1 MTVQTLV
8 LEKKAF
14 AQQYS
19 TRDLFDLVFT
29 DYKNYPSELLKVQ
42 DLELYAKE
50 RVGQIVNAYG
60 IQPKESVKE
69 LFAIINEIKE
79 EAKAAGNAFITPEVL
94 AAAAASYVDYGG
106 GGDGGGGGG

>member
-29 DYKNYPSELLKVQ
+29 DYKNYPTELLKVQ

-60 IQPKESVKE
+60 IQPKESVKDV
-69 LFAIINEIKE
+69 FAIINQIKE
-79 EAKAAGNAFITPEVL
+79 EATAAGNTFITPAVL
-94 AAAAASYVDYGG
+94 AAAAAGYVDYGG
-106 GGDGGGGGG
+106 DYGGGSG